1 MGKKKE
7 KITYID
13 DGRTIADMSN
23 VSGGWTKSGRS
34 PYTPPAS
41 FREQWQT
48 SELSVCS
55 SAGAGGAV
63 SASGSGVFGFS
74 AVHTKSAP
82 WRELFMHCPLLNQQW
97 R

>member
-1 MGKKKE
+1 MAKKKE

-34 PYTPPAS
+34 SYTPPAS

-48 SELSVCS
+48 YWTAVKMMFKPMLVVVGGLLVIYVILYILFSV
-55 SAGAGGAV
+55 
-63 SASGSGVFGFS
+63 
-74 AVHTKSAP
+74 
-82 WRELFMHCPLLNQQW
+82 M
-97 R
+97 